1 MELIKDNNYNEKK
14 AIKFN
19 NFEQQNENVEKENI
33 LIKNDE
39 NKINEF
45 EIESKDVKILQ
56 NLNST
61 KKDKIILNNSNAII
75 EKEKI
80 DLKGNGE
87 FGKNENLIESSQFE
101 DNDKSESDSEN
112 ELKMKSDILKKK
124 DKKID
129 ESKSESESE
138 SESGKNKSFKI
149 TNNINNIYN
158 NSHIIYNENNN
169 KNYISNY
176 ELTQNIGFINIG
188 HTCYMNS
195 FLQILLHIP
204 TFLPK
209 IKQLYYDKV
218 NENSLIYNL
227 IKLSEY
233 PKDTKYL
240 KEIKKT
246 IAKSYPKYGPFVQND
261 TQNFAI
267 DFIDSLINEIKKDSS
282 FISESNDQDDN
293 FEITKIEDNII
304 LKKKIYKDF
313 LSDFE
318 KSGEKTFLED
328 LFLFIES
335 TIRYN
340 GPLIIKKK
348 VRFDLLLNVEL
359 TFPADIIKE
368 KYTLYELL
376 DIKYNNFNSILN
388 AEDTIDKIE
397 DYRKEKKNN
406 NCILKYFKSF
416 LETIYIYKLFELC
429 ANEKEN
435 NEDEK
440 FNKMKKENNNIPK
453 ISMNNNIEKSNEI
466 SKIVSLPKILIISFT
481 RGIEGKDLI
490 SSAISFYEELELKK
504 YIDKDLYNINLGTRY
519 KLFGIN
525 IRQGSTKYSG
535 HCYSYVRVKN
545 EWICYNDRDAHKEN
559 PNFTLNSVAG
569 LYYIKDN

>member
-1 MELIKDNNYNEKK
+1 M
-14 AIKFN
+14 
-19 NFEQQNENVEKENI
+19 
-33 LIKNDE
+33 
-39 NKINEF
+39 
-45 EIESKDVKILQ
+45 
-56 NLNST
+56 
-61 KKDKIILNNSNAII
+61 
-75 EKEKI
+75 
-80 DLKGNGE
+80 
-87 FGKNENLIESSQFE
+87 
-101 DNDKSESDSEN
+101 
-112 ELKMKSDILKKK
+112 
-124 DKKID
+124 
-129 ESKSESESE
+129 
-138 SESGKNKSFKI
+138 
-149 TNNINNIYN
+149 
-158 NSHIIYNENNN
+158 
-169 KNYISNY
+169 
-176 ELTQNIGFINIG
+176 
-188 HTCYMNS
+188 
-195 FLQILLHIP
+195 
-204 TFLPK
+204 
-209 IKQLYYDKV
+209 
-218 NENSLIYNL
+218 
-227 IKLSEY
+227 
-233 PKDTKYL
+233 
-240 KEIKKT
+240 
-246 IAKSYPKYGPFVQND
+246 
-261 TQNFAI
+261 
-267 DFIDSLINEIKKDSS
+267 
-282 FISESNDQDDN
+282 
-293 FEITKIEDNII
+293 
-304 LKKKIYKDF
+304 
-313 LSDFE
+313 
-318 KSGEKTFLED
+318 
-328 LFLFIES
+328 
-335 TIRYN
+335 
-340 GPLIIKKK
+340 
-348 VRFDLLLNVEL
+348 NVEL